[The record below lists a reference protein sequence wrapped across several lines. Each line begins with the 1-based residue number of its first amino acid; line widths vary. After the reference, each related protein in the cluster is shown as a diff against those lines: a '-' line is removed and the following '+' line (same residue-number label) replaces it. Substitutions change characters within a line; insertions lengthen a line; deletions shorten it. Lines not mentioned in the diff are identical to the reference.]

1 MLELPLT
8 PAADVWLPLVASLL
22 TGAAIGLEREFK
34 AKAAGVRTH
43 ALVCFSSAVLM
54 MAAVRQ
60 ADWIFAGVPGSS
72 VVSDPTRMAHGIL
85 TGIGFLG
92 AGVIFRQGH
101 AVKGLT
107 TAASIWVTASLGILY
122 GVGLTRLAVTGAV
135 TALVVLVVFRLLHT
149 IVPDRIE
156 RRVALECRG
165 DMDPRTVKETLGPH
179 AVQVGPVTWQRH
191 LDGETRIFATVWLRD
206 AEDAYAVDAALRQLE
221 GVLSVGIAL
230 VRETDRLDL

>member
-1 MLELPLT
+1 MLQLLLT
-8 PAADVWLPLVASLL
+8 PAADVWLPLIASLL

-60 ADWIFAGVPGSS
+60 ADWTFAGVPGSS

-122 GVGLTRLAVTGAV
+122 GVGLTMLAVTGAV
-135 TALVVLVVFRLLHT
+135 SALVVLVVFRLLH
-149 IVPDRIE
+149 ILVPERIE
-156 RRVALECRG
+156 RRVALECGR
-165 DMDPRTVKETLGPH
+165 DMDPRTVREAIGPH
-179 AVQVGPVTWQRH
+179 AVRVGPVTWQRR

-206 AEDAYAVDAALRQLE
+206 AEDAHAVDAALRQLE